1 MVSHTERY
9 QLLATIQSL
18 VKGDLKSDLDL
29 FWCVRGSG
37 FAWLTLTKEPGG
49 LGKILAAL
57 FPNNIVV
64 LTRNYVISHCTDIV
78 TCSGTLCTPVC
89 EAYSREQEPNHF
101 ILHEFKKPDVC
112 FCVEEI
118 LEGHNS

>member
-37 FAWLTLTKEPGG
+37 FTRLTLTKEPGD
-49 LGKILAAL
+49 LGKIL

-64 LTRNYVISHCTDIV
+64 LTRNYVISHCTDS
-78 TCSGTLCTPVC
+78 SGTLCAPVC
-89 EAYSREQEPNHF
+89 EAYIREQEPNHF